1 MRSVIENRQTNLTVI
16 MENVHDP
23 HNIAACLRSC
33 DSVGISEVFILNS
46 EERVRKKTLQS
57 GGKFGA
63 KSSASASK
71 WLDIHYFEDTQR
83 CFEVVRSRYE
93 QIFSTHLSAE
103 ASPLHNM
110 DFAQSCAVLFGNE
123 KDGVTDEALAL
134 SDGNFI
140 IPQFG
145 MIRSLN
151 ISVACAVTLYEAL
164 RQKMDAGHFPSARTA
179 AEKAAT
185 LEDWARR

>member
-1 MRSVIENRQTNLTVI
+1 MRSVIDNRQHDLTVI

-33 DSVGISEVFILNS
+33 DSVGITEVYILNTVTQS
-46 EERVRKKTLQS
+46 GKTLKS

-71 WLDIHYFEDTQR
+71 WLDLHFFEELEA
-83 CFEVVRSRYE
+83 CFEAVRRKYGK
-93 QIFSTHLSAE
+93 IYSTHLSAE
-103 ASPLHNM
+103 AVPIHDM
-110 DFAQSCAVLFGNE
+110 DFSQSCALVFGNE

-151 ISVACAVTLYEAL
+151 ISVACAVTVYEAL
-164 RQKMDAGHFPSARTA
+164 RQKLAAGHYPSALSEGQKQSLLANWSER
-179 AEKAAT
+179 
-185 LEDWARR
+185 